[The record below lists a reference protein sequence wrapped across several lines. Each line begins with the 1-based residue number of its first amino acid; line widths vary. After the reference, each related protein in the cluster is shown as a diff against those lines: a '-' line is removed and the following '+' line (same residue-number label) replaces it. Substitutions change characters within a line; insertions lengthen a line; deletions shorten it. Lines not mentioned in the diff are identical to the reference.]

1 MRKAAKQITVCTIVL
16 FLLCIVCRLLFFN
29 QFSIYIPAEH
39 AEQGRITVKNPDVLQ
54 TGKAVFFPDYVR
66 IPVSAR
72 EQGESDIIFRTE
84 ENGREFLHVMRA
96 DRFRTVYDMNTGNF
110 TGDTAVLIAVTLFW
124 LLVSA
129 IMLWHFLRAKG
140 PAFYDYGTIYYA
152 GFFLFA
158 LASGLTMLN
167 VTVRH
172 FVHPESYNMYNAYS
186 AISSAGT
193 HYMLMTAPAMIL
205 FACAVAVSN
214 VVLLRHEQR
223 PRLKSALGLLVSL
236 LLITGEAA
244 GLYLWSRDFMGS
256 EWEARIFSTLQNT
269 YCTAF
274 IYVQCMLTGAIICG
288 IRAARQNPA
297 PDKDFIIIL
306 GCWFRQDG
314 SLPPL
319 LKGRADKALEFWHMQ
334 KEETGREA
342 IFIPSGGQGTDEPM
356 PEAEA
361 VRQYLLSNGIG
372 EQLILPETGSANTL
386 QNMSNSGKIIRET
399 GHTGKTLFATSSYHV
414 FRSGLLA
421 RQSGLPAEGIG
432 SKTKWWFWPNAFLRE
447 TAGLLQKR
455 WKQEIGFLI
464 LLIVFFGF
472 LTMVL

>member
-1 MRKAAKQITVCTIVL
+1 
-16 FLLCIVCRLLFFN
+16 
-29 QFSIYIPAEH
+29 
-39 AEQGRITVKNPDVLQ
+39 
-54 TGKAVFFPDYVR
+54 
-66 IPVSAR
+66 
-72 EQGESDIIFRTE
+72 
-84 ENGREFLHVMRA
+84 
-96 DRFRTVYDMNTGNF
+96 
-110 TGDTAVLIAVTLFW
+110 
-124 LLVSA
+124 
-129 IMLWHFLRAKG
+129 
-140 PAFYDYGTIYYA
+140 
-152 GFFLFA
+152 
-158 LASGLTMLN
+158 
-167 VTVRH
+167 
-172 FVHPESYNMYNAYS
+172 
-186 AISSAGT
+186 
-193 HYMLMTAPAMIL
+193 
-205 FACAVAVSN
+205 
-214 VVLLRHEQR
+214 
-223 PRLKSALGLLVSL
+223 
-236 LLITGEAA
+236 
-244 GLYLWSRDFMGS
+244 
-256 EWEARIFSTLQNT
+256 
-269 YCTAF
+269 
-274 IYVQCMLTGAIICG
+274 MLTGAIICG

-464 LLIVFFGF
+464 LLIVFFGS